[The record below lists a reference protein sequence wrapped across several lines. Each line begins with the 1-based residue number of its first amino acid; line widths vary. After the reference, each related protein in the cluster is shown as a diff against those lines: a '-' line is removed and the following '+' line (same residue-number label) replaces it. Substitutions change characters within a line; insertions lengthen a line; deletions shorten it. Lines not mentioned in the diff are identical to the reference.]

1 MCVIM
6 IAEKRKPTMEE
17 IRLADISNPH
27 GIGISW
33 VEDGYVHWKKGLSAK
48 QAYKVVDAIP
58 SLPFVLHARLSS
70 VGKSDD
76 KTLNHPFVADQKA
89 TNTLSGKTKKPVVF
103 HNGHW
108 SSFNIALM
116 GKPNQPKGSMSDT
129 RAIAWLA
136 FLDKGKTFSLVDE
149 KLAILRKNSVVTIYG
164 DFSNDDGLRCS
175 NMHWKNKIG
184 YTNSTISDSYDHYYR
199 QMNWERT
206 TPVIGN
212 KKADKKKKNGLTITN
227 KKKDSKVVDEKV
239 GDVCSSGNLSSSW
252 DAVARQ
258 KDSEQLEIDKRL
270 LEEHP
275 KFNDPHY
282 WSS

>member
-6 IAEKRKPTMEE
+6 IAEKRKPTKEE

-33 VEDGYVHWKKGLSAK
+33 VEDGYVHWKKGLSVK
-48 QAYKVVDAIP
+48 QASKVVDDIP

-76 KTLNHPFVADQKA
+76 KSLNHPFVADQKA

-108 SSFNIALM
+108 SSYNVALM

-129 RAIAWLA
+129 RAIAWLG
-136 FLDKGKTFSLVDE
+136 FLDNGKTFELVDE
-149 KLAILRKNSVVTIYG
+149 KLAILEKNSVVTIYG
-164 DFSNDDGLRCS
+164 DLSDHNGLMCS
-175 NMHWKNKIG
+175 NSHWKSENKIG
-184 YTNSTISDSYDHYYR
+184 YQYNSYDHYYR
-199 QMNWERT
+199 QMNWEKP

-212 KKADKKKKNGLTITN
+212 KKADKKKHKGLNITN
-227 KKKDSKVVDEKV
+227 KKKDSKVADH
-239 GDVCSSGNLSSSW
+239 N
-252 DAVARQ
+252 
-258 KDSEQLEIDKRL
+258 LEIAKQL
-270 LEEHP
+270 LEEPP

-282 WSS
+282 WA

>member
-6 IAEKRKPTMEE
+6 IAEKRKPTLEE
-17 IRLADISNPH
+17 IKLADIANPH

-33 VEDGYVHWKKGLSAK
+33 VEDGYIHWKKGLSYR
-48 QAYKVVDAIP
+48 QAHKLVEVIP

-108 SSFNIALM
+108 SNYNLALM

-136 FLDKGKTFSLVDE
+136 FLDKGKTFDLVNE
-149 KLAILRKNSVVTIYG
+149 KLAVLDKNSIVTIYG
-164 DFSNDDGLRCS
+164 DFQEDDGLTCS
-175 NMHWKNKIG
+175 NMYWKNKVG
-184 YTNSTISDSYDHYYR
+184 YTYGLDSRNNYYR
-199 QMNWERT
+199 QMNWET
-206 TPVIGN
+206 TSPKIAN
-212 KKADKKKKNGLTITN
+212 KKADKKKHKGLNITN
-227 KKKDSKVVDEKV
+227 KKKGSKVVNQKD
-239 GDVCSSGNLSSSW
+239 DVCSGSLSSSW
-252 DAVARQ
+252 DATVSA
-258 KDSEQLEIDKRL
+258 KDSEQLAIEKNL

-275 KFNDPHY
+275 KFNDPYY
-282 WSS
+282 WAS